1 MDAERPPLILGEQ
14 TGAVIREFY
23 SVYNE
28 LRSGFP
34 EFVYRRAMALA
45 LREAGLAVSE
55 EVPLPVWFRGNR
67 IVTFRADLVVGDH
80 VLIEVKAL
88 PEVEKFQQAQVLH
101 YLKASDLEV
110 GLLLNFGRRP
120 EFRRVICENSR
131 KRPASG
137 DAEIRVP

>member
-1 MDAERPPLILGEQ
+1 MDGERPPLILGEQ

-28 LRSGFP
+28 LGGGFP

-67 IVTFRADLVVGDH
+67 IVTFRANLVVGDH

-110 GLLLNFGRRP
+110 GLLPNFGRRP

-131 KRPASG
+131 KRPPPG
-137 DAEIRVP
+137 DLQPSA

>member
-1 MDAERPPLILGEQ
+1 MDPEPPRLILEEQ

-28 LRSGFP
+28 LGGGFP

-45 LREAGLAVSE
+45 LRGTGLAVSE

-67 IVTFRADLVVGDH
+67 IVTFRADLVVSDQ
-80 VLIEVKAL
+80 VLVEVKAL
-88 PEVEKFQQAQVLH
+88 PEVDRFQQAQVLH

-120 EFRRVICENSR
+120 EFKRVIYENRR
-131 KRPASG
+131 KQRPPLDDLQSSA
-137 DAEIRVP
+137 

>member
-28 LRSGFP
+28 LGGGFP

-45 LREAGLAVSE
+45 LREAGLGVSE

-88 PEVEKFQQAQVLH
+88 PEVDKFQQAQVLH

-131 KRPASG
+131 KRPSTGSLQPSA
-137 DAEIRVP
+137 

>member
-28 LRSGFP
+28 LGGGFP

-45 LREAGLAVSE
+45 LREAGLAVNE

-88 PEVEKFQQAQVLH
+88 PEVDKFQQAQVLH

-131 KRPASG
+131 KRPPPG
-137 DAEIRVP
+137 DLQSSA

>member
-1 MDAERPPLILGEQ
+1 MDADRPPLILGEL

-80 VLIEVKAL
+80 LLIEVKAL
-88 PEVEKFQQAQVLH
+88 PEVDKFQQAQVLH

-131 KRPASG
+131 KRPPPG
-137 DAEIRVP
+137 DLQPSA